1 VARRIVFDSLGR
13 GLNTNG
19 VRGPAGFA
27 RVSRNLQHNRGD
39 RAVLRGGTRRVW
51 ATLTEAPV
59 QFIFEY
65 FNASGTAFRLC
76 QANDELESFSLTAAT
91 AKTNLVT
98 LNSTGRSDITEAVDF
113 AIIANAR
120 GKNYISKGDA
130 VQEIQVV
137 AAPSAPSLT
146 ENGTAVGFGTG
157 TFRVATSYYNPT
169 YDMESPPST
178 ATTITKVSVDLGIRF
193 TTPADPST
201 TGYTTVRV
209 YRTKVNTTGPFFRCL
224 STTDFNTSK
233 DLTAIDA
240 DLGFSTTAQSDLHSD
255 DGSIVGVK
263 PAAAKFCC
271 WHKGH
276 LHFYSESS
284 HLIRDYWSDLNR
296 PTQFRTYSIA
306 QSPPAYHD
314 MENGQGRIATG
325 LNSFNGSLVNFK
337 DYSITVKNG
346 DVDPASWVWYV
357 AVDGIGCVAPWTRAV
372 APNIG
377 VFFCGHDG
385 VYLFDLNA
393 VTKISDKPNG
403 TGIGDDYRALD
414 FSKVEKWWGVWDET
428 TRQYL
433 LGVTTTTGTYPD
445 RVYTYAFDTGAWGTI
460 ELGMGL
466 LYSTCA
472 GIVTNAS
479 SQRRVYLGLSDGH
492 ALETGLGASLLRDG
506 PISGTVTGTAAAGSD
521 ASNIVGTGFYATGN
535 SSTGLV
541 ATVRH
546 SATSYE
552 SRLVTSVT
560 SSTTLTFSTPFSSTT
575 LGKTF
580 WVGAIQGTL
589 ALEQY
594 DGDTTAPKQFHETG
608 VSWGKQTHTTP
619 MRVGFTLDDDTPPT
633 YAGDERNLL
642 DIRGAVPVGDRGVQI
657 GPYFDLIGTDAPFEI
672 SLVEVFWSAFGT
684 RRPGN

>member
-1 VARRIVFDSLGR
+1 MARRIVFKSLGR

-19 VRGPAGFA
+19 ARGPEGFA
-27 RVSRNLQHNRGD
+27 RVSRNMLHNRGD

-51 ATLTEAPV
+51 ATKTEDV
-59 QFIFEY
+59 IQFIFEY
-65 FNASGTAFRLC
+65 VNAAGTVFRLC
-76 QANDELESFSLTAAT
+76 QANDELESFSLTAAS
-91 AKTNLVT
+91 AKSNILT
-98 LNSTGRSDITEAVDF
+98 LNSTSKSDITEAVDF

-130 VQEIQVV
+130 AQEIQG
-137 AAPSAPSLT
+137 ATAPSAPTVS
-146 ENGTAVGFGTG
+146 EAGAVTGFGTG
-157 TFRVATSYYNPT
+157 VFYVCTSFYNPT

-178 ATTITKVSVDLGIRF
+178 ADDITKVDANLGLRL
-193 TTPADPST
+193 TTPTDPSV

-209 YRTKVNTTGPFFRCL
+209 YRTKVNTTGPFYLAL

-233 DLTAIDA
+233 DLTLLDSQ
-240 DLGFSTTAQSDLHSD
+240 LGFSTTPLSALHND
-255 DGSIVGVK
+255 DGTIVALK
-263 PAAAKFCC
+263 PAASKFTC
-271 WHKGH
+271 WHKGRNF
-276 LHFYSESS
+276 FYSESS
-284 HLIRDYWSDLNR
+284 HFLRSYWSDLNR
-296 PTQFRTYSIA
+296 PTQYRTYSIA
-306 QSPPAYHD
+306 QNPPAHHD

-325 LNSFNGSLVNFK
+325 HCSFNGALVFFK

-377 VFFCGHDG
+377 IFFAGHDG

-414 FSKVEKWWGVWDET
+414 FSKVEKWWGIWNEQ
-428 TRQYL
+428 TREYW
-433 LGVTTTTGTYPD
+433 LGVTTSSGTYPD
-445 RVYTYAFDTGAWGTI
+445 RVYTYAFDTGAWGTL

-472 GIVTNAS
+472 GIVTNSS

-492 ALETGLGASLLRDG
+492 ALETGLGVSLLRDG
-506 PISGTVTGTAAAGSD
+506 PISGTVTGTAGGTSTTTT
-521 ASNIVGTGFYATGN
+521 IVSTGFYNTGN
-535 SSTGLV
+535 TNVGQV

-552 SRLVTSVT
+552 HRLITSTSGTTDVTC
-560 SSTTLTFSTPFSSTT
+560 STPFSSTT
-575 LGKTF
+575 AGKTF
-580 WVGAIQGTL
+580 WIGAIRGTL
-589 ALEQY
+589 GLEQF
-594 DGDTTAPKQFHETG
+594 DGDSTGPKQFHETCA
-608 VSWGKQTHTTP
+608 SWSKQTHSIP
-619 MRVGFTLDDDTPPT
+619 VRVGFTLDDDTPPT
-633 YAGDERNLL
+633 YNGDECNML
-642 DIRGAVPVGDRGVQI
+642 DIRGAVAVQDRGVQI
-657 GPYFDLIGTDAPFEI
+657 GPFMDIIGTDCPFELA
-672 SLVEVFWSAFGT
+672 LVEVFYSTMGT